1 MGQEKSDAV
10 TSVSRRKFV
19 KNAAYVA
26 PAILTLSVTPSFGSS
41 GSGPSR
47 SREGREYSGWW
58 LRLLKLLGW
67 I

>member
-1 MGQEKSDAV
+1 MGQEKNDGV
-10 TSVSRRKFV
+10 TSASRRKFV

-41 GSGPSR
+41 GSGPS
-47 SREGREYSGWW
+47 SSPEDSEYSGWW